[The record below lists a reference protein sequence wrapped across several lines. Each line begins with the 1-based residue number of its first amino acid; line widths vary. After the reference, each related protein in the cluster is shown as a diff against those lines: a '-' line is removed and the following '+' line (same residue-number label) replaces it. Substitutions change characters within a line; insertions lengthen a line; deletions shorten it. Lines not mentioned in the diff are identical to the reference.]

1 MPNMPSSAVS
11 QHHLPDTKSFPQP
24 LPIAGPTGLTLNIQQ
39 TSCAVSVFISWNCC
53 HKVPR
58 LGALKQ
64 QKGILSKYWRLEIR
78 SQSWQDHIP
87 SKGES
92 FLASSIFWW
101 LPAIPVVGTSFQA
114 LPQSSLSLIPCL
126 SLCPNFPLHIKT
138 PGMLDLG
145 LGREATVR
153 TGDGT
158 TDWFQIGK
166 AVR

>member
-1 MPNMPSSAVS
+1 MRITVDGRGLMKEKRLHFLPQRVSRLAWAGWCVQGGLFPHSFVQHHPSFHSLHAPLLKLKSTCFMPNMPSSAVS

-92 FLASSIFWW
+92 FLASSIF
-101 LPAIPVVGTSFQA
+101 
-114 LPQSSLSLIPCL
+114 
-126 SLCPNFPLHIKT
+126 
-138 PGMLDLG
+138 
-145 LGREATVR
+145 
-153 TGDGT
+153 
-158 TDWFQIGK
+158 
-166 AVR
+166 